1 MSISSLSSPA
11 RVMAC
16 ATLLASS
23 FHAQATDLLN
33 GVLQQ
38 AIGHAISQGLQKAAT
53 PDQPVRPDPGKQV
66 TMPEPAYSAKAK
78 AAPAERLESSDSF
91 PPRYIAQAWQQPA
104 SITSMPGEASSVRGY
119 VEPVP
124 AYGGK
129 LSVAGA
135 PQMRLKLDAL
145 YALLL
150 SQAPLAN
157 PQGVSLISG
166 GGFGHRRGGP
176 MGPAVAASLTV
187 RAHPIKL
194 ADKSTVRHADGSA
207 HTPGK
212 GDSLT
217 VVVNDLDVISD
228 STVLGTYN
236 GLTLLRRSGGY
247 QLVAMNTTRPLLVN
261 GTINKD
267 LIDASRP
274 PSDIQFM
281 VAYVVTSKATWTALP
296 KGQVHPASATGRL
309 LGTLFTADWANML
322 RQIDQKGQPS

>member
-1 MSISSLSSPA
+1 MPIPPPPSA
-11 RVMAC
+11 VRAATC
-16 ATLLASS
+16 AALIATTC
-23 FHAQATDLLN
+23 HAHANDLLN

-38 AIGHAISQGLQKAAT
+38 AIGHVITQGLQKTAT
-53 PDQPVRPDPGKQV
+53 PEQPARTGNGQSAA
-66 TMPEPAYSAKAK
+66 MPEALSGAKAK
-78 AAPAERLESSDSF
+78 AAPDAKMESSANF
-91 PPRYIAQAWQQPA
+91 PPRYIAQAWQQPG
-104 SITSMPGEASSVRGY
+104 SITSMPGEASSVRGH

-129 LSVAGA
+129 LTAAGV
-135 PQMRLKLDAL
+135 PEMRLKLDAL
-145 YALLL
+145 YARLL

-157 PQGVSLISG
+157 PHGVSLIGG

-194 ADKSTVRHADGSA
+194 ADKATVRHADGSA
-207 HTPGK
+207 HTPGE

-228 STVLGTYN
+228 SAVLGTYN

-261 GTINKD
+261 GVINKE
-267 LIDASRP
+267 LIDPSRP
-274 PSDIQFM
+274 ASDIQFM
-281 VAYVVTSKATWTALP
+281 VAYVVTSKATWSALP

-309 LGTLFTADWANML
+309 LGTLFTADWARL
-322 RQIDQKGQPS
+322 LKQIDQKGQAS